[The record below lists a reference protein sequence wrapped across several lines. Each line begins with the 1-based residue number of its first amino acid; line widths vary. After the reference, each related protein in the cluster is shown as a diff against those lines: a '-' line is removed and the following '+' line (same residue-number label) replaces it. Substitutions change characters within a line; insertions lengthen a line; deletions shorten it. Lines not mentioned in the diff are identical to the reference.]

1 MSAVHAV
8 TMPKWGM
15 TMTEGKVVG
24 WLKEEGERVEPGD
37 ELLEVET
44 DKITNVV
51 EAQESGV
58 LRRILVQ
65 PGQSAPVGAPIAL
78 LADAEAT
85 EEELDAVA
93 SAAAGAEA
101 AEGGLAERRVG
112 PLNVVS
118 AGAGKGGVPLVLVH
132 GFSADA
138 GTWMFVHEALAAD
151 RPVHAVELPSH
162 GSSDVDPS
170 KADLDALA
178 GAVRDAL
185 EEVAPGELHLVG
197 HSLGGRTALR
207 LAGSLGDRL
216 RSLVLIAP
224 AGLGSALG
232 EDFPAAYLAADKR
245 RPMKEALRML
255 VADED
260 TVTSEMVEGALA
272 AKRIDGAQEA
282 LTAIRERSLG
292 ESALDRVDEDR
303 AAVTAPVLMIWGA
316 EDRVVPP
323 PEQGATIIPG
333 AGHLPHMEAA
343 PRVLD
348 LIRSHLEA
356 AS

>member
-1 MSAVHAV
+1 MSVHAV

-15 TMTEGKVVG
+15 TMTEGKVAG
-24 WLKEEGERVEPGD
+24 WLKEVGERVEPGD

-51 EAQESGV
+51 EAQHGGT

-78 LADAEAT
+78 LAGAEAT
-85 EEELDAVA
+85 EQELDAVA
-93 SAAAGAEA
+93 EAAASAEA
-101 AEGGLAERRVG
+101 AGGGLTERRVG

-118 AGAGKGGVPLVLVH
+118 AGAGKDGVPLVLLH

-138 GTWMFVHEALAAD
+138 STWMFVHEALAD
-151 RPVHAVELPSH
+151 VRPVHAVELPSH
-162 GSSDVDPS
+162 GSSDVDGS

-185 EEVAPGELHLVG
+185 GEVAPDGLHLLG
-197 HSLGGRTALR
+197 HSLGGRVALR
-207 LAGSLGDRL
+207 LAAGLGGQV

-224 AGLGSALG
+224 AGLGSGLG
-232 EDFPAAYLAADKR
+232 EDFPAAFLAADKR

-255 VADED
+255 VADEAA
-260 TVTSEMVEGALA
+260 VTSEMVEGALA
-272 AKRIDGAQEA
+272 AKRIDGAPEA
-282 LTAIRERSLG
+282 LVAIRERSLG

-303 AAVTAPVLMIWGA
+303 AAVTAPMLMIWGA

-323 PEQGATIIPG
+323 PAEGATVIPN

-343 PRVLD
+343 PRVVE
-348 LIRSHLEA
+348 LIRAHLEGT
-356 AS
+356 S